1 MTTKRWMVAAALVIV
16 AIAVVWVWSSRSA
29 SEAEGGESASSA
41 AGGATAEGAVP
52 AAVTRATRR
61 DLGST
66 LTISGAFKPF
76 QDVDVHAKVAGYIRA
91 IYVDVGTHVKTGQT
105 LAVLEVPELAAQ
117 LSGTEAAVQT
127 AAEQIR
133 RAQGDL
139 SRAQS
144 SQAAVHSA
152 YARLKQAADS
162 QAGLVAQQEVDD
174 SQAKDLAGAAQ
185 VQSAEAELSAAKHQ
199 MESEQANQK
208 EYAALSGYTRITAPF
223 DGVITNRYQ
232 DTGALVAA
240 GTANSTTSTP
250 VVRLAEISVL
260 RLVLPIPESIAGQI
274 HLGQPIKVRVQAL
287 NQDFVGK
294 VSRFADEL
302 NQQTRTMETEV
313 DFQNKDGK
321 LLPGMFVQAEVSHDE
336 KKNALTVPV
345 ESVRQHGDNGAVFV
359 VDAQN
364 TVEEKHVKLGQS
376 DGTRIEIISGL
387 NEGER
392 VIVGHLSEYR
402 TGEKVQPKELADE
415 GGGGSSGDGGSSG
428 AASDSANAGS
438 AGDR

>member
-1 MTTKRWMVAAALVIV
+1 M
-16 AIAVVWVWSSRSA
+16 WSSRSK
-29 SEAEGGESASSA
+29 SEADGDQAES
-41 AGGATAEGAVP
+41 GATGADTAVSAE
-52 AAVTRATRR
+52 VTRVTRR

-66 LTISGAFKPF
+66 LAISGAFKPF
-76 QDVDVHAKVAGYIRA
+76 QDVDIHAKVAGYIRA

-144 SQAAVHSA
+144 SEAAVHSA
-152 YARLKQAADS
+152 YTRLKQAADS

-199 MESEQANQK
+199 MESAQANQK
-208 EYAALSGYTRITAPF
+208 EYAALSSYTRITAPF
-223 DGVITNRYQ
+223 DGVITNRYE

-240 GTANSTTSTP
+240 GTSNSTQSTP
-250 VVRLAEISVL
+250 VVRLAQISVL
-260 RLVLPIPESIAGQI
+260 RLVLPIPESIAAQI
-274 HLGQPIKVRVQAL
+274 HLGEPIKVRVQAL

-294 VSRFADEL
+294 VSRFADAL
-302 NQQTRTMETEV
+302 NEQTRTMETEV

-321 LLPGMFVQAEVSHDE
+321 LLPGMFVSAEVLHDA

-345 ESVRQHGDNGAVFV
+345 EAARQHGDSGTVLV
-359 VDAQN
+359 VNARN
-364 TVEEKHVKLGQS
+364 TIEEKHVKFGSS
-376 DGTRIEIISGL
+376 DGTWLEILSGV

-392 VIVGHLSEYR
+392 VIVGHLDEYR
-402 TGEKVQPKELADE
+402 PGQKVQPKELQDN
-415 GGGGSSGDGGSSG
+415 GNSG
-428 AASDSANAGS
+428 AGGNSGANA
-438 AGDR
+438 AGGR

>member
-1 MTTKRWMVAAALVIV
+1 MTTKRWMVGAALMIV
-16 AIAVVWVWSSRSA
+16 AIAVVWVWSNRGA
-29 SEAEGGESASSA
+29 SEAEGGESASGAS
-41 AGGATAEGAVP
+41 GGAGSDGIVP
-52 AAVTRATRR
+52 AAVTRVARR

-66 LTISGAFKPF
+66 LAISGAFKPF
-76 QDVDVHAKVAGYIRA
+76 QDVDIHAKVAGYIRA
-91 IYVDVGTHVKTGQT
+91 IYVDVGTHVRTGQT

-117 LSGTEAAVQT
+117 LAGTEAAVQT

-139 SRAQS
+139 TRAQS

-185 VQSAEAELSAAKHQ
+185 VQSAEAELSAARHQ
-199 MESEQANQK
+199 MESAQAKKK
-208 EYAALSGYTRITAPF
+208 EYAALSSYTRITAPF

-240 GTANSTTSTP
+240 GTANNTTSTP

-321 LLPGMFVQAEVSHDE
+321 LLPGMYVQADVAHDE

-364 TVEEKHVKLGQS
+364 AVEEKHVKLGQS
-376 DGTRIEIISGL
+376 DGTRIEVVSGL

-392 VIVGHLSEYR
+392 VIVGHLSEFR
-402 TGEKVQPKELADE
+402 TGQKVQPKDLTDDASNN
-415 GGGGSSGDGGSSG
+415 GSGS
-428 AASDSANAGS
+428 AAANGNTDV

>member
-1 MTTKRWMVAAALVIV
+1 MTTKRWIVAAALVSV
-16 AIAVVWVWSSRSA
+16 AIAVVWIWSSRSR
-29 SEAEGGESASSA
+29 SEAEGDESAT
-41 AGGATAEGAVP
+41 GGEGADAGVP
-52 AAVTRATRR
+52 AAVTRVARR
-61 DLGST
+61 DLGSA
-66 LTISGAFKPF
+66 LAISGAFKPF
-76 QDVDVHAKVAGYIRA
+76 QDVDIHAKVAGYIRA

-152 YARLKQAADS
+152 YTRLKQAADS

-199 MESEQANQK
+199 MEAAQANQK
-208 EYAALSGYTRITAPF
+208 EYAALSSYTRITAPF
-223 DGVITNRYQ
+223 DGVITNRYE

-240 GTANSTTSTP
+240 GTSNSTQSTP
-250 VVRLAEISVL
+250 VVRLAQISVL
-260 RLVLPIPESIAGQI
+260 RLVLPIPESIAAQI
-274 HLGQPIKVRVQAL
+274 HLGEPIKVRVQAL

-294 VSRFADEL
+294 VSRFADAL

-321 LLPGMFVQAEVSHDE
+321 LLPGMYVQADVSHDE

-345 ESVRQHGDNGAVFV
+345 EAVRQHGDSGTVLV
-359 VDAQN
+359 VNAQN

-376 DGTRIEIISGL
+376 DGTWLEIISGV

-392 VIVGHLSEYR
+392 VIVGHLGEYR
-402 TGEKVQPKELADE
+402 TGEKVKPKELADT
-415 GGGGSSGDGGSSG
+415 SK
-428 AASDSANAGS
+428 SDSSDADA

>member
-1 MTTKRWMVAAALVIV
+1 VIV
-16 AIAVVWVWSSRSA
+16 AIAVVWIWSSRSG
-29 SEAEGGESASSA
+29 SEAEGGEADS
-41 AGGATAEGAVP
+41 GGATSGVVP
-52 AAVTRATRR
+52 AAVTRVTRR

-76 QDVDVHAKVAGYIRA
+76 QDVDIHAKVAGYIRA
-91 IYVDVGTHVKTGQT
+91 IYVDVGSHVKSGQT

-117 LSGTEAAVQT
+117 LSGSEAAVQT

-144 SQAAVHSA
+144 SEAAVHSA
-152 YARLKQAADS
+152 FARLKQAADS

-185 VQSAEAELSAAKHQ
+185 VQSAEAELSAARHQ
-199 MESEQANQK
+199 MEAAQANQK
-208 EYAALSGYTRITAPF
+208 EYAALSGYMRITAPF

-240 GTANSTTSTP
+240 GTANNTTSTP

-260 RLVLPIPESIAGQI
+260 RLVLPIPESIAAQI
-274 HLGQPIKVRVQAL
+274 RLGQPIKVRVQAL

-294 VSRFADEL
+294 VSRFADSL

-321 LLPGMFVQAEVSHDE
+321 LLPGMYVQADVSHDE

-345 ESVRQHGDNGAVFV
+345 EAVRQHGENGNVMV
-359 VDAQN
+359 VDGQN
-364 TVEEKHVKLGQS
+364 IVQEKHVKLGQS
-376 DGTRIEIISGL
+376 DGMRIEIISGVS
-387 NEGER
+387 EGER
-392 VIVGHLSEYR
+392 VIVGHPGEFR
-402 TGEKVQPKELADE
+402 TGQKVQPKELADE
-415 GGGGSSGDGGSSG
+415 GGGSNSAGSGN
-428 AASDSANAGS
+428 ANADA

>member
-1 MTTKRWMVAAALVIV
+1 MTTKRWLVAAVVVIV
-16 AIAVVWVWSSRSA
+16 AIAAVWIWSSRSGN
-29 SEAEGGESASSA
+29 EAEGGESES
-41 AGGATAEGAVP
+41 GGATIEGVVA
-52 AAVTRATRR
+52 AAVAPVTRR

-76 QDVDVHAKVAGYIRA
+76 QDVDIHAKVAGYIRA
-91 IYVDVGTHVKTGQT
+91 IYVDVGSHVKAGQT

-117 LSGTEAAVQT
+117 LSGTDAAVQT

-139 SRAQS
+139 TRAQS

-199 MESEQANQK
+199 MEAAQASQR
-208 EYAALSGYTRITAPF
+208 EYTALSNYTHIIAPF
-223 DGVITNRYQ
+223 DGVITNRYE

-240 GTANSTTSTP
+240 GTSNSTQSTP
-250 VVRLAEISVL
+250 VVRLAQISLL

-274 HLGQPIKVRVQAL
+274 HLGEPVKVRVQAL

-294 VSRFADEL
+294 VSRFADAL

-321 LLPGMFVQAEVSHDE
+321 LLPGMYVQADVAHDE

-345 ESVRQHGDNGAVFV
+345 EAVRQHGDNGAVFV
-359 VDAQN
+359 VNAQN
-364 TVEEKHVKLGQS
+364 GVEEKHVKLGQS
-376 DGTRIEIISGL
+376 DGTRIEIVSGL

-392 VIVGHLSEYR
+392 VIVGHLGEYR
-402 TGEKVQPKELADE
+402 TGQKVQPKELTDE
-415 GGGGSSGDGGSSG
+415 SESGSGNATG
-428 AASDSANAGS
+428 A

>member
-1 MTTKRWMVAAALVIV
+1 MIAASLVIVAAAL
-16 AIAVVWVWSSRSA
+16 VWVWSSRDGG
-29 SEAEGGESASSA
+29 EAEGGESAAGA
-41 AGGATAEGAVP
+41 AVEGLVP
-52 AAVTRATRR
+52 AAVARVERH

-76 QDVDVHAKVAGYIRA
+76 QDVDIHAKVAGYIRA

-133 RAQGDL
+133 RAQGDVT
-139 SRAQS
+139 RAQS

-152 YARLKQAADS
+152 YTRLKQAADS

-199 MESEQANQK
+199 MESAQASQN
-208 EYAALSGYTRITAPF
+208 EYAALSAYTHITAPF
-223 DGVITNRYQ
+223 DGVITNRYE

-240 GTANSTTSTP
+240 GTSNSTQSTP
-250 VVRLAEISVL
+250 VVRLAQISVL

-294 VSRFADEL
+294 VSRFADSL

-321 LLPGMFVQAEVSHDE
+321 LLPGMYVQADVAHDE

-345 ESVRQHGDNGAVFV
+345 EAVRQHADYGTVLV
-359 VDAQN
+359 VNAQN
-364 TVEEKHVKLGQS
+364 VVEEKHVRLGSS
-376 DGTRIEIISGL
+376 DGTRIEIVSGL

-392 VIVGHLSEYR
+392 VIVGHPGEYR
-402 TGEKVQPKELADE
+402 AGQKVQPKELADE
-415 GGGGSSGDGGSSG
+415 NGSGSSSAASG
-428 AASDSANAGS
+428 AAGASAPS
-438 AGDR
+438 TGDR

>member
-1 MTTKRWMVAAALVIV
+1 MTTKRWMVAAALVLV
-16 AIAVVWVWSSRSA
+16 AIAAVGMWSSRGGS
-29 SEAEGGESASSA
+29 SEADDGESAS
-41 AGGATAEGAVP
+41 GGAGDDAVVP
-52 AAVTRATRR
+52 AAVTRVARR

-76 QDVDVHAKVAGYIRA
+76 QDVDIHAKVAGYIRA
-91 IYVDVGTHVKTGQT
+91 IYVDVGSHVKTGQT

-133 RAQGDL
+133 RSQGDL

-152 YARLKQAADS
+152 YTRLKQAADS

-199 MESEQANQK
+199 MEEAQANQK
-208 EYAALSGYTRITAPF
+208 EYAALSGYARITAPF

-240 GTANSTTSTP
+240 GTANNTTSTP
-250 VVRLAEISVL
+250 VVRLAEIAVL
-260 RLVLPIPESIAGQI
+260 RLVLPIPESIAAQI
-274 HLGQPIKVRVQAL
+274 RLGQPIKVHVQAL

-294 VSRFADEL
+294 VSRFADSL

-321 LLPGMFVQAEVSHDE
+321 LLPGMYVQADVSHDE

-345 ESVRQHGDNGAVFV
+345 EAVRQHGDNGNVLV

-364 TVEEKHVKLGQS
+364 VVQEKHVKLGQS
-376 DGTRIEIISGL
+376 DGTRIEIVSGV

-392 VIVGHLSEYR
+392 VIVGHLGEYR
-402 TGEKVQPKELADE
+402 TGEKVQPKEVATE
-415 GGGGSSGDGGSSG
+415 GGSGSNANGG
-428 AASDSANAGS
+428 NAGA

>member
-1 MTTKRWMVAAALVIV
+1 MTTKRWILAAALASV
-16 AIAVVWVWSSRSA
+16 AIAVVWFWSSRSR
-29 SEAEGGESASSA
+29 SVAEGDESAT
-41 AGGATAEGAVP
+41 GGTRADEVVL
-52 AAVTRATRR
+52 AAVTRVVRR

-133 RAQGDL
+133 RAQGDFT
-139 SRAQS
+139 RAQS

-199 MESEQANQK
+199 MESAQANQK
-208 EYAALSGYTRITAPF
+208 EYAALSAYTHITAPF
-223 DGVITNRYQ
+223 DGVITNRYE

-240 GTANSTTSTP
+240 GTSNSTQSTP
-250 VVRLAEISVL
+250 VVRLAQISVL
-260 RLVLPIPESIAGQI
+260 RLVLPIPESIAAQI
-274 HLGQPIKVRVQAL
+274 RLGQPIKVRVQAL

-294 VSRFADEL
+294 VSRFADAL

-321 LLPGMFVQAEVSHDE
+321 LLPGMYVEADVSHDE

-345 ESVRQHGDNGAVFV
+345 EAARQHGDSGTLLV

-376 DGTRIEIISGL
+376 DGTWIEIVSGV

-392 VIVGHLSEYR
+392 VIVGHLGEYR
-402 TGEKVQPKELADE
+402 TGEKVQPKELADASKS
-415 GGGGSSGDGGSSG
+415 GSPD
-428 AASDSANAGS
+428 ANAT
-438 AGDR
+438 GDR

>member
-1 MTTKRWMVAAALVIV
+1 MTTKRWIVAAALVSV
-16 AIAVVWVWSSRSA
+16 AIAVVWIWSSRSG
-29 SEAEGGESASSA
+29 SEAQGGESAGGN
-41 AGGATAEGAVP
+41 AGSDAAVP
-52 AAVTRATRR
+52 AAVTRVARR

-66 LTISGAFKPF
+66 LAISGAFKPF
-76 QDVDVHAKVAGYIRA
+76 QDVDIHAKVAGYIRA
-91 IYVDVGTHVKTGQT
+91 IYVDVGSHVKTGQT

-139 SRAQS
+139 ARAQS

-152 YARLKQAADS
+152 YTRLKQAADS

-199 MESEQANQK
+199 MEAAQANQK
-208 EYAALSGYTRITAPF
+208 EYAALSSYTHITAPF
-223 DGVITNRYQ
+223 DGVITNRYE

-240 GTANSTTSTP
+240 GTSNSTQSTP
-250 VVRLAEISVL
+250 VVRLAQISVL
-260 RLVLPIPESIAGQI
+260 RLVLPIPESLAAQI
-274 HLGQPIKVRVQAL
+274 RLGQPIKVHVQAL

-294 VSRFADEL
+294 VSRFADAL

-313 DFQNKDGK
+313 DFQNKDGR
-321 LLPGMFVQAEVSHDE
+321 LLPGMYVQADVAHDE
-336 KKNALTVPV
+336 KKNVLTVPV
-345 ESVRQHGDNGAVFV
+345 EAARQHGDSGSVLAVN
-359 VDAQN
+359 AQN
-364 TVEEKHVKLGQS
+364 IVEEKHVKLGQS
-376 DGTRIEIISGL
+376 DGTWIEILSGL
-387 NEGER
+387 NEGEH
-392 VIVGHLSEYR
+392 VIVGHLGEYR
-402 TGEKVQPKELADE
+402 TGEKVQPTELADT
-415 GGGGSSGDGGSSG
+415 SKSD
-428 AASDSANAGS
+428 ASDANA

>member
-1 MTTKRWMVAAALVIV
+1 MVAAALVVV
-16 AIAVVWVWSSRSA
+16 AIAVVWIWSRRGG
-29 SEAEGGESASSA
+29 SEAEGGESAS
-41 AGGATAEGAVP
+41 GGGTAEGAVP
-52 AAVTRATRR
+52 AAVTRVTRR

-66 LTISGAFKPF
+66 LAISGAFKPF
-76 QDVDVHAKVAGYIRA
+76 QDVDIHAKVAGYIRA
-91 IYVDVGTHVKTGQT
+91 IYVDVGSHVKTGQT

-144 SQAAVHSA
+144 SQTAVHSA
-152 YARLKQAADS
+152 YTRLKQAADS

-199 MESEQANQK
+199 MESAQANQK
-208 EYAALSGYTRITAPF
+208 EYAALSAYTRITAPF
-223 DGVITNRYQ
+223 DGVITNRYE

-240 GTANSTTSTP
+240 GTSNSTQSTP
-250 VVRLAEISVL
+250 VVRLAQISVL
-260 RLVLPIPESIAGQI
+260 RLVLPIPESIAAQI
-274 HLGQPIKVRVQAL
+274 HLGEPIKVRVQAL

-294 VSRFADEL
+294 VSRFADAL

-321 LLPGMFVQAEVSHDE
+321 LLPGMYVQADVSHDE
-336 KKNALTVPV
+336 KKNALVVPV
-345 ESVRQHGDNGAVFV
+345 EAVRQHGDNGAVFV
-359 VDAQN
+359 VNAQN
-364 TVEEKHVKLGQS
+364 ALEEKHVKLGPS
-376 DGTRIEIISGL
+376 DGTRIEIVSGL

-392 VIVGHLSEYR
+392 VIVGHLGEYR
-402 TGEKVQPKELADE
+402 TGQKVQPKELTDASESGSGSATGADPD
-415 GGGGSSGDGGSSG
+415 SN
-428 AASDSANAGS
+428 SDA

>member
-1 MTTKRWMVAAALVIV
+1 MTTKRWLLAAALVIV
-16 AIAVVWVWSSRSA
+16 AIAVVWVWSSRSG
-29 SEAEGGESASSA
+29 SKAEGGESASGGAAAEGVVSA
-41 AGGATAEGAVP
+41 AVMR
-52 AAVTRATRR
+52 VTRR

-76 QDVDVHAKVAGYIRA
+76 QDVEIHAKVAGYVRA
-91 IYVDVGTHVKTGQT
+91 IYVDVGSHVKTGQT

-117 LSGTEAAVQT
+117 LSGSEAAVQT

-133 RAQGDL
+133 RAQGDF

-152 YARLKQAADS
+152 YTRLKQAADS

-185 VQSAEAELSAAKHQ
+185 VQSAEAELSAAKHR
-199 MESEQANQK
+199 MEAAQANQK
-208 EYAALSGYTRITAPF
+208 EYAALSGYARITAPF
-223 DGVITNRYQ
+223 DGVITNRYE

-240 GTANSTTSTP
+240 GTSNSTQSTP

-260 RLVLPIPESIAGQI
+260 RLVLPIPESIAAQI
-274 HLGQPIKVRVQAL
+274 RLGQPIKVRVQAL

-294 VSRFADEL
+294 VSRFADSL

-313 DFQNKDGK
+313 DFQNKAGK
-321 LLPGMFVQAEVSHDE
+321 LLPGMYAQADVAHDE
-336 KKNALTVPV
+336 KKNVLTVPV
-345 ESVRQHGDNGAVFV
+345 EAVRQRGDSGNVLV

-364 TVEEKHVKLGQS
+364 VVDEKDVRLGQS
-376 DGTRIEIISGL
+376 DGTRIDILSGL

-392 VIVGHLSEYR
+392 VIVGHLGEYR
-402 TGEKVQPKELADE
+402 TGQKVQPKELTDTGGPETHDAD
-415 GGGGSSGDGGSSG
+415 
-428 AASDSANAGS
+428 GS
-438 AGDR
+438 AGER

>member
-1 MTTKRWMVAAALVIV
+1 MTTKRWIVAAALVSV
-16 AIAVVWVWSSRSA
+16 AIAVVWIWSSRSR
-29 SEAEGGESASSA
+29 SEAEGDESAS
-41 AGGATAEGAVP
+41 GGAGADAVVP
-52 AAVTRATRR
+52 AAVTRVARR

-66 LTISGAFKPF
+66 LTVSGAFKPF

-152 YARLKQAADS
+152 YTRLKQAADS

-199 MESEQANQK
+199 MEAAQANQK
-208 EYAALSGYTRITAPF
+208 EYAALANYTHITAPF
-223 DGVITNRYQ
+223 DGVITNRYE

-240 GTANSTTSTP
+240 GTANSTQSTP
-250 VVRLAEISVL
+250 VVRLAQISVL
-260 RLVLPIPESIAGQI
+260 RLVLPIPESIAAQI
-274 HLGQPIKVRVQAL
+274 HLGEPIKVRVQAL

-294 VSRFADEL
+294 VSRFADAL
-302 NQQTRTMETEV
+302 NEQTRTMETEV

-321 LLPGMFVQAEVSHDE
+321 LLPGMFVQANVSHDA

-345 ESVRQHGDNGAVFV
+345 ESVRQHGDSGNGLV

-364 TVEEKHVKLGQS
+364 AVEEKHVKLGQS
-376 DGTRIEIISGL
+376 DGTWLEIISGL

-392 VIVGHLSEYR
+392 VIVGHLGEYR
-402 TGEKVQPKELADE
+402 TGQKVQPKELEDTGGS
-415 GGGGSSGDGGSSG
+415 GGGNAD
-428 AASDSANAGS
+428 ANA

>member
-1 MTTKRWMVAAALVIV
+1 MTTKRWIVAAALAIV
-16 AIAVVWVWSSRSA
+16 AIAAVWIWSSRSGN
-29 SEAEGGESASSA
+29 EADGGESVSGDSM
-41 AGGATAEGAVP
+41 AEGVVP
-52 AAVTRATRR
+52 AAVARVTRR

-66 LTISGAFKPF
+66 LAISGAFKPF
-76 QDVDVHAKVAGYIRA
+76 QDVDIHAKVAGYIRT

-117 LSGTEAAVQT
+117 LSGTDAAVQT

-139 SRAQS
+139 TRAQS

-199 MESEQANQK
+199 MEAAQANQK
-208 EYAALSGYTRITAPF
+208 EYTALSNYTHITAPF
-223 DGVITNRYQ
+223 DGVITNRYE
-232 DTGALVAA
+232 DTGALLAA
-240 GTANSTTSTP
+240 GTSNSTQSTP
-250 VVRLAEISVL
+250 VVRLAQISVL

-274 HLGQPIKVRVQAL
+274 HLGEPIKVRVQAL
-287 NQDFVGK
+287 NQHFVGK
-294 VSRFADEL
+294 VSRFADSL

-321 LLPGMFVQAEVSHDE
+321 LLPGMYVQADVAHDE

-345 ESVRQHGDNGAVFV
+345 EAVRQHGDNGAVFV
-359 VDAQN
+359 VSAQN
-364 TVEEKHVKLGQS
+364 DVEEKHVKLGQS
-376 DGTRIEIISGL
+376 DGTRIEIVSGL

-392 VIVGHLSEYR
+392 VIVGHLGEFR
-402 TGEKVQPKELADE
+402 TGQKVQPKELPDA
-415 GGGGSSGDGGSSG
+415 GGVETN
-428 AASDSANAGS
+428 ANAGA

>member
-1 MTTKRWMVAAALVIV
+1 MNTKRWMVAAALVI
-16 AIAVVWVWSSRSA
+16 ATIAAVWMWSSRNG
-29 SEAEGGESASSA
+29 SEADGGESASGSA
-41 AGGATAEGAVP
+41 GDVATP
-52 AAVTRATRR
+52 AAITRVERR

-66 LTISGAFKPF
+66 LTVSGAFKPF
-76 QDVDVHAKVAGYIRA
+76 QDVDIHAKVAGYIRS
-91 IYVDVGTHVKTGQT
+91 IYVDVGSRVKTGQT

-117 LSGTEAAVQT
+117 VSGTEAAVRT

-139 SRAQS
+139 ARAQS

-152 YARLKQAADS
+152 YSRLKQAADS
-162 QAGLVAQQEVDD
+162 QPGLVAQQEVDD

-199 MESEQANQK
+199 MEAAQANQK
-208 EYAALSGYTRITAPF
+208 EYAALSAYTHITAPF

-240 GTANSTTSTP
+240 GTSNNTTSTP
-250 VVRLAEISVL
+250 VVRLAQISVL
-260 RLVLPIPESIAGQI
+260 RLVLPIPESIAAQI
-274 HLGQPIKVRVQAL
+274 RLGQPIKVRVQAL
-287 NQDFVGK
+287 NQDFVGT
-294 VSRFADEL
+294 VSRFADAL

-313 DFQNKDGK
+313 DFQNNDGK
-321 LLPGMFVQAEVSHDE
+321 LLPGMYAQADISHDE
-336 KKNALTVPV
+336 KRNVLTVPV
-345 ESVRQHGDNGAVFV
+345 EAVRQHGENGNVLV

-364 TVEEKHVKLGQS
+364 TVEEKHLKLGQS
-376 DGTRIEIISGL
+376 DGTSIEIVSGL

-392 VIVGHLSEYR
+392 VIVGRLGEYR
-402 TGEKVQPKELADE
+402 TGEKVQPKELAAE
-415 GGGGSSGDGGSSG
+415 GGNGSNGS
-428 AASDSANAGS
+428 AANGHATA

>member
-1 MTTKRWMVAAALVIV
+1 MNTKRWMVAAALVI
-16 AIAVVWVWSSRSA
+16 ATIAAVWMWWSRNG
-29 SEAEGGESASSA
+29 SEVEGGESVSSSTMA
-41 AGGATAEGAVP
+41 DVARP
-52 AAVTRATRR
+52 AAVTRIDRR

-66 LTISGAFKPF
+66 LTVSGAFKPF
-76 QDVDVHAKVAGYIRA
+76 QDVDIHAKVAGYIRA
-91 IYVDVGTHVKTGQT
+91 IYVDVGSHVKTGQT

-117 LSGTEAAVQT
+117 VSGTEAAVQT

-139 SRAQS
+139 ARAQS
-144 SQAAVHSA
+144 SQAAVHAA
-152 YARLKQAADS
+152 YSRLKQAADS
-162 QAGLVAQQEVDD
+162 QPGLVAQQEVDD

-199 MESEQANQK
+199 MEAAQANQK
-208 EYAALSGYTRITAPF
+208 EYAALSAYTHITAPF

-240 GTANSTTSTP
+240 GTSNNTTSTP
-250 VVRLAEISVL
+250 VVRLAQISVL
-260 RLVLPIPESIAGQI
+260 RLVLPIPESIAEQI
-274 HLGQPIKVRVQAL
+274 RLGQPIKVRVQAL

-294 VSRFADEL
+294 VSRFADAL

-321 LLPGMFVQAEVSHDE
+321 LLPGMYAQADVSHDQ
-336 KKNALTVPV
+336 KKNVLTAPV
-345 ESVRQHGDNGAVFV
+345 EAVRQHGENGNVLV

-376 DGTRIEIISGL
+376 DATSIEIVSGV

-392 VIVGHLSEYR
+392 VIVGRLGEYR
-402 TGEKVQPKELADE
+402 TGEKVQPKELAAE
-415 GGGGSSGDGGSSG
+415 NGNGSNGS
-428 AASDSANAGS
+428 AANGNATA

>member
-1 MTTKRWMVAAALVIV
+1 MNTKRWMVVAGLVTVAIV
-16 AIAVVWVWSSRSA
+16 AVWIWSSRSR
-29 SEAEGGESASSA
+29 SDAEGDESAA
-41 AGGATAEGAVP
+41 AGANAEGVVP
-52 AAVTRATRR
+52 AAVTRVVRR

-76 QDVDVHAKVAGYIRA
+76 QDVDIHAKVAGYIRA
-91 IYVDVGTHVKTGQT
+91 IYVDVGSHVKTGQT

-139 SRAQS
+139 TRAQS

-199 MESEQANQK
+199 MESAQANQK
-208 EYAALSGYTRITAPF
+208 EYAALAEYTHITAPF
-223 DGVITNRYQ
+223 DGVITNRYE

-240 GTANSTTSTP
+240 GTSNSTQSTP

-274 HLGQPIKVRVQAL
+274 RLGQPIKVHVQAL
-287 NQDFVGK
+287 DQDFVGK
-294 VSRFADEL
+294 VSRFADSL

-321 LLPGMFVQAEVSHDE
+321 LLPGMYVQADVSHNE
-336 KKNALTVPV
+336 KKNVLTVPV
-345 ESVRQHGDNGAVFV
+345 EAVRQRGDSGTVLV

-364 TVEEKHVKLGQS
+364 LVEEKHVKLGQT
-376 DGTRIEIISGL
+376 DGTRIEIVSGV

-392 VIVGHLSEYR
+392 AIVGHLAEYR
-402 TGEKVQPKELADE
+402 VGQKVLPKDLEDD
-415 GGGGSSGDGGSSG
+415 GGG
-428 AASDSANAGS
+428 ANAGA
-438 AGDR
+438 AGER

>member
-1 MTTKRWMVAAALVIV
+1 MTTKRWIVAAALVSM
-16 AIAVVWVWSSRSA
+16 AIAVVWIWTSRSR
-29 SEAEGGESASSA
+29 SEAEGEESASG
-41 AGGATAEGAVP
+41 GGAGADAVVP
-52 AAVTRATRR
+52 AAVTRVVRR

-91 IYVDVGTHVKTGQT
+91 IYVDVGTHVKKGQA

-152 YARLKQAADS
+152 YTRLKQAADS

-199 MESEQANQK
+199 MESAQANQK

-223 DGVITNRYQ
+223 DGVITNRYE

-240 GTANSTTSTP
+240 GTSNSTQSTP
-250 VVRLAEISVL
+250 VVRLAQISVL
-260 RLVLPIPESIAGQI
+260 RLVLPVPESIAAQI
-274 HLGQPIKVRVQAL
+274 QLGQPIKVRVQAL
-287 NQDFVGK
+287 KQDFVGK
-294 VSRFADEL
+294 VSRFADSL

-321 LLPGMFVQAEVSHDE
+321 LLPGMYVQADVSHDE

-345 ESVRQHGDNGAVFV
+345 EAVSQRGDSGTVLV
-359 VDAQN
+359 VNAQD
-364 TVEEKHVKLGQS
+364 TVQEKHVKLGQS
-376 DGTRIEIISGL
+376 DGTWLEIISGV

-392 VIVGHLSEYR
+392 VIVGHL
-402 TGEKVQPKELADE
+402 GELRNGQKVQPKDLNE
-415 GGGGSSGDGGSSG
+415 
-428 AASDSANAGS
+428 NAGS
-438 AGDR
+438 SANGNDDTNAAGDR

>member
-1 MTTKRWMVAAALVIV
+1 MVAAALVIV
-16 AIAVVWVWSSRSA
+16 AIAVVWVWSSRSG
-29 SEAEGGESASSA
+29 SEAEGGESAAGESSPD
-41 AGGATAEGAVP
+41 GGVP
-52 AAVTRATRR
+52 AAVTRVTRR

-76 QDVDVHAKVAGYIRA
+76 QDVDIHAKVAGYIRA

-117 LSGTEAAVQT
+117 FSGTEAAVQT

-199 MESEQANQK
+199 MESAQANQK

-240 GTANSTTSTP
+240 GTANNTTSTP

-274 HLGQPIKVRVQAL
+274 QLRA
-287 NQDFVGK
+287 
-294 VSRFADEL
+294 AD
-302 NQQTRTMETEV
+302 
-313 DFQNKDGK
+313 
-321 LLPGMFVQAEVSHDE
+321 
-336 KKNALTVPV
+336 
-345 ESVRQHGDNGAVFV
+345 
-359 VDAQN
+359 
-364 TVEEKHVKLGQS
+364 
-376 DGTRIEIISGL
+376 
-387 NEGER
+387 
-392 VIVGHLSEYR
+392 
-402 TGEKVQPKELADE
+402 
-415 GGGGSSGDGGSSG
+415 
-428 AASDSANAGS
+428 
-438 AGDR
+438 

>member
-1 MTTKRWMVAAALVIV
+1 MNTKRWMVVAGLVTVAIV
-16 AIAVVWVWSSRSA
+16 AVWIWSSRSR
-29 SEAEGGESASSA
+29 SDAEGDESAA
-41 AGGATAEGAVP
+41 AGANAEGVVP
-52 AAVTRATRR
+52 AAVTRVVRR

-76 QDVDVHAKVAGYIRA
+76 QDVDIHAKVAGYIRA
-91 IYVDVGTHVKTGQT
+91 IYVDVGSHVKTGQT

-133 RAQGDL
+133 RSQGDL

-152 YARLKQAADS
+152 YTRLKQAADS

-199 MESEQANQK
+199 MESAQANQK
-208 EYAALSGYTRITAPF
+208 EYAALSEYTHITAPF
-223 DGVITNRYQ
+223 DGVITNRYE

-240 GTANSTTSTP
+240 GTSNSTQSTP

-274 HLGQPIKVRVQAL
+274 RLGQPIKVHVQAL

-294 VSRFADEL
+294 VSRFADSL

-321 LLPGMFVQAEVSHDE
+321 LLPGMYVEADVSHDE
-336 KKNALTVPV
+336 KKNALVVPV
-345 ESVRQHGDNGAVFV
+345 EAVRQHGDNGAVFV
-359 VDAQN
+359 VNAQN

-402 TGEKVQPKELADE
+402 TGEKVQPKELQDN
-415 GGGGSSGDGGSSG
+415 GNSG
-428 AASDSANAGS
+428 AGGNAGANA
-438 AGDR
+438 AGGR

>member
-1 MTTKRWMVAAALVIV
+1 MNTKRWLVAAALVIV
-16 AIAVVWVWSSRSA
+16 AIAAVWMWSSRSK
-29 SEAEGGESASSA
+29 SEADGDQAESGA
-41 AGGATAEGAVP
+41 AGADTAVSAE
-52 AAVTRATRR
+52 VTRVTRR

-66 LTISGAFKPF
+66 LAISGAFKPF
-76 QDVDVHAKVAGYIRA
+76 QDVDIHAKVAGYIRA

-144 SQAAVHSA
+144 SEAAVHSA
-152 YARLKQAADS
+152 YTRLKQAADS

-199 MESEQANQK
+199 MESAQANQK
-208 EYAALSGYTRITAPF
+208 EYAALSSYTRITAPF
-223 DGVITNRYQ
+223 DGVITNRYE

-240 GTANSTTSTP
+240 GTSNSTQSTP
-250 VVRLAEISVL
+250 VVRLAQISVL
-260 RLVLPIPESIAGQI
+260 RLVLPIPESIAAQI
-274 HLGQPIKVRVQAL
+274 HLGEPIKVRVQAL

-294 VSRFADEL
+294 VSRFADAL
-302 NQQTRTMETEV
+302 NEQTRTMETEV

-321 LLPGMFVQAEVSHDE
+321 LLPGMFVSAEVLHDA

-345 ESVRQHGDNGAVFV
+345 EAARQHGDSGTVLV
-359 VDAQN
+359 VNAQN
-364 TVEEKHVKLGQS
+364 TLEEKHVKLGQS
-376 DGTRIEIISGL
+376 DGTWLEVLSGV

-392 VIVGHLSEYR
+392 VIVGHLDEYR
-402 TGEKVQPKELADE
+402 PGQKVQPKELQDN
-415 GGGGSSGDGGSSG
+415 GNSG
-428 AASDSANAGS
+428 AAGNADANA

>member
-16 AIAVVWVWSSRSA
+16 AIAAVWVWSSRSG
-29 SEAEGGESASSA
+29 SEADGDEAESA
-41 AGGATAEGAVP
+41 GATNGVVP
-52 AAVTRATRR
+52 AAVTRVARR

-76 QDVDVHAKVAGYIRA
+76 QDVDIHAKVAGYIRA
-91 IYVDVGTHVKTGQT
+91 IYVDVGSHVKTGQT

-117 LSGTEAAVQT
+117 LSGSEAAVQT

-139 SRAQS
+139 TRAQS

-162 QAGLVAQQEVDD
+162 RAGLVAQQEVDD

-199 MESEQANQK
+199 MEAAQANQK
-208 EYAALSGYTRITAPF
+208 EYAALSSYTHITAPF
-223 DGVITNRYQ
+223 DGVITNRYE

-240 GTANSTTSTP
+240 GTSNSTQSTP
-250 VVRLAEISVL
+250 VARLAQISVL
-260 RLVLPIPESIAGQI
+260 RLVLPIPESIAAQI
-274 HLGQPIKVRVQAL
+274 RLGQPIKVRVQAL

-294 VSRFADEL
+294 VSRFADSL

-321 LLPGMFVQAEVSHDE
+321 LLPGMYVQADVAHDE

-345 ESVRQHGDNGAVFV
+345 EAVRQHGDNGSVLL

-364 TVEEKHVKLGQS
+364 VVEEKHVKLGQS
-376 DGTRIEIISGL
+376 DGTRIEIVSGL
-387 NEGER
+387 KEGER
-392 VIVGHLSEYR
+392 VIVGHLSEFR
-402 TGEKVQPKELADE
+402 TGEKVQPKELADDS
-415 GGGGSSGDGGSSG
+415 GGGGSN
-428 AASDSANAGS
+428 ANAG
-438 AGDR
+438 GER

>member
-1 MTTKRWMVAAALVIV
+1 MTTKRWMVVAAVVVV
-16 AIAVVWVWSSRSA
+16 AIALVWAWSSRSSR
-29 SEAEGGESASSA
+29 SEESSASG
-41 AGGATAEGAVP
+41 AGVDTDTTVP
-52 AAVTRATRR
+52 VAVTRVARR

-66 LTISGAFKPF
+66 LRISGAFKPF
-76 QDVDVHAKVAGYIRA
+76 QDVDIHAKVAGYIRA
-91 IYVDVGTHVKTGQT
+91 IYVDVGSHVKTGQT

-144 SQAAVHSA
+144 SQAAVHSG

-174 SQAKDLAGAAQ
+174 SQAKDLAGVAQ
-185 VQSAEAELSAAKHQ
+185 VQSAEAELSAARHQ
-199 MESEQANQK
+199 MESAQANQK

-223 DGVITNRYQ
+223 DGVITNRYE

-240 GTANSTTSTP
+240 GTANSTQSPP

-274 HLGQPIKVRVQAL
+274 RLGQPIKVRVQAL

-294 VSRFADEL
+294 VSRFADAL
-302 NQQTRTMETEV
+302 NEQTRTMETEV

-321 LLPGMFVQAEVSHDE
+321 LLPGMFVQADVSHDE
-336 KKNALTVPV
+336 KKNVLTVPV
-345 ESVRQHGDNGAVFV
+345 EAARQHGGSGTVLV
-359 VDAQN
+359 VDALGL
-364 TVEEKHVKLGQS
+364 VEEKHVWLGQS
-376 DGTRIEIISGL
+376 DGTRIEIISGV

-392 VIVGHLSEYR
+392 VIVGHLGEFR
-402 TGEKVQPKELADE
+402 TGEKVHPKELEDSC
-415 GGGGSSGDGGSSG
+415 GGGESGGSV
-428 AASDSANAGS
+428 AADTNA
-438 AGDR
+438 AGER

>member
-1 MTTKRWMVAAALVIV
+1 MITKRWVVAAALVIV
-16 AIAVVWVWSSRSA
+16 AMAVVWIWWGRSG
-29 SEAEGGESASSA
+29 SETEGGGEPGAD
-41 AGGATAEGAVP
+41 GATAQGVEP
-52 AAVTRATRR
+52 AAVTRVTRR

-76 QDVDVHAKVAGYIRA
+76 QDVDIHAKVAGYIRA
-91 IYVDVGTHVKTGQT
+91 IYVDVGSHVKTGQT

-117 LSGTEAAVQT
+117 LSGSEAAVQT

-139 SRAQS
+139 TRARS

-199 MESEQANQK
+199 MEAAQANQK
-208 EYAALSGYTRITAPF
+208 EYAALSAYTRITAPF
-223 DGVITNRYQ
+223 DGVITNRYE

-240 GTANSTTSTP
+240 GTSNSTQSMP
-250 VVRLAEISVL
+250 VVRLAQISVL
-260 RLVLPIPESIAGQI
+260 RLVLPIPESIAAQI

-287 NQDFVGK
+287 NQDFLGK
-294 VSRFADEL
+294 VSRFADSL

-313 DFQNKDGK
+313 DFKNKDGK
-321 LLPGMFVQAEVSHDE
+321 LLPGMYVQAIVAHDE

-345 ESVRQHGDNGAVFV
+345 EAVRQHGDTGAVYV
-359 VDAQN
+359 VNAQN
-364 TVEEKHVKLGQS
+364 VVEEEHVKLGGS
-376 DGTRIEIISGL
+376 DGTRIEIVSGL
-387 NEGER
+387 NEGEC
-392 VIVGHLSEYR
+392 VIVGHLGEYR
-402 TGEKVQPKELADE
+402 AGEKVQPRELTDAGE
-415 GGGGSSGDGGSSG
+415 SGSSRESGGDSSSG
-428 AASDSANAGS
+428 AGP
-438 AGDR
+438 GGER